1 MFPLGLWSVN
11 LCMVSSCGFRWWSP
25 FAELDSSLIR
35 PTSLTRLSLNYK
47 SIQRCSW
54 FSIVKTRPSC
64 DSTSPID
71 LTSSFSFPL
80 QEARSRTRS
89 LQWVGIVWT
98 FSHQDHNSPKMNCDV
113 SVANCNGPSSS
124 SIFLA
129 LAWHFWSFSPWWKL
143 SLWNHT
149 LTLSWCPEPLIP
161 SLLTLPHAKILFLP
175 PISIWV
181 CLLHD
186 LTQLLLS
193 PRASVWFPQT
203 EVLYC
208 LYQCPS
214 ISLYSELSIFPTSP

>member
-11 LCMVSSCGFRWWSP
+11 LCMVSSCGFLWWSP

-161 SLLTLPHAKILFLP
+161 SLLTLPHLSTIQCQN
-175 PISIWV
+175 S
-181 CLLHD
+181 LLTSYLYLSMSSSWSHSASPKPTSFRLVPSD
-186 LTQLLLS
+186 RSSLLS
-193 PRASVWFPQT
+193 LPVPFYFT
-203 EVLYC
+203 
-208 LYQCPS
+208 
-214 ISLYSELSIFPTSP
+214 I